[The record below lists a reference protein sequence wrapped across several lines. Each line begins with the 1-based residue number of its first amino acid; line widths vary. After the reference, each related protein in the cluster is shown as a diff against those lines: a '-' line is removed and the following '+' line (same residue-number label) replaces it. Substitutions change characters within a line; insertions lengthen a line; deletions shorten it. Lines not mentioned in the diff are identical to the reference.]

1 MTPQEREAYVNKV
14 KEWLQRE
21 SAWLEEKAQEHEAR
35 FQNILMLS
43 GSWNENQCRAFE
55 EGVRLLSALISKAD
69 TWLPAMFYVKAARR
83 VILRIIALLSDMD
96 AADVVHIGNGATSAH
111 AGVGN
116 ITVTQL
122 PPNQMPAA
130 EPILQGEKPSQ
141 SGVRA
146 VPMRPKHI
154 DQYVHL
160 LPEKTQQ
167 RAAEVKGL
175 LRELDDAREKA
186 RLLMESKNAKGD
198 DLAAWAKAATAAD
211 KKVKDIYREL
221 DREWDK
227 LVEQGRVEVDDL
239 GNARVLDVPADGEAE
254 SQEEQ
259 KPQELTPEQ
268 KARRRQLRK
277 TLSETRYGNGD
288 TREEHVKKWR
298 ALFEEYLTLEG
309 EKAFEDKKIGEAAEH
324 YGISLEDFK
333 KKDQKEG

>member
-1 MTPQEREAYVNKV
+1 MPTQEREVYVNNV

-21 SAWLEEKAQEHEAR
+21 SGWLEEKAQGHEAR
-35 FQNILMLS
+35 FQNILLLS
-43 GSWNENQCRAFE
+43 GSWNETQCRAFE
-55 EGVRLLSALISKAD
+55 EGVRLMSALVSKAD

-83 VILRIIALLSDMD
+83 VILRVIALLSDIEQ
-96 AADVVHIGNGATSAH
+96 ADVVRIEPRATSVH
-111 AGVGN
+111 VGAGN
-116 ITVTQL
+116 TSVTQI
-122 PPNQMPAA
+122 PANQMPAA
-130 EPILQGEKPSQ
+130 EPVLQDEKPLQ
-141 SGVRA
+141 SGVKA
-146 VPMRPKHI
+146 VPMRPRHI

-239 GNARVLDVPADGEAE
+239 GNARVLDVPADGEAK

-268 KARRRQLRK
+268 KTRRRQLRK

-309 EKAFEDKKIGEAAEH
+309 EKAFEDKKIGEAAGH

-333 KKDQKEG
+333 DKDKKEG